1 MAPGSRDEAVEAV
14 RQRTDIVELIGRY
27 VKLKKTGG
35 NFVGLCPFHAEKTP
49 SFTVSPRKGF
59 FHCFGCKASGDA
71 FTFLM
76 KMEGKDFGEALE
88 TLAERAGVELPRRG
102 PGDSRRRELQS
113 RLFEINEVAAKF
125 YEETLWG
132 PAGQRGREALA
143 ERGVPEA
150 TARAFRL
157 GYAPGGWHALADRLR
172 QHGAAP
178 EDVDTLGLVLRSERG
193 PRDLFRERLVFP
205 ILGLDGRVRGFG
217 ARRLDPED
225 TGPKYINSRQS
236 PVFDKGEL
244 LFGLPQARAA
254 VQDSGTVVV
263 VEGYFDVI
271 TPAGV
276 GVSNLLATCGTAL
289 SEGHARLLRRLTD
302 RVVTLYDADPAGLKG
317 SLRAAEVLIAEEM
330 APYMVYLPQGEDPD
344 SYVRKAGGQAF
355 RDLLAAARPAVEV
368 LAEVLLQGSGSDPE
382 KRSQAMAKLV
392 PVLAACRD
400 PIRQGNYFRFLADRC
415 QVDERFWRQA
425 VAQASGQS
433 GAGLR
438 TPPLPRQPAP
448 SEASA
453 PHPEEETLVALVVRF
468 PRLLA
473 LPDAAA
479 AIPLLTQPA
488 LTELVQR
495 SGQGEQSQGAL
506 LASLQ
511 DEELRSRLAARLI
524 DEAFSE
530 DSAEEAFLDCLR
542 KLKARRLMLE
552 LSQLEQRLREAR
564 QAGDK
569 EAERRLLSEKLER
582 SRERDSLG
590 VALPRGR
597 T

>member
-27 VKLKKTGG
+27 VKLKKTGT

-71 FTFLM
+71 FSFLM

-102 PGDSRRRELQS
+102 PGDSRRRELQG
-113 RLFEINEVAAKF
+113 RLFEINEWAAQF
-125 YEETLWG
+125 YEENLWG
-132 PAGQRGREALA
+132 PAGQRGRDALA

-172 QHGAAP
+172 QRAAAP
-178 EDVDTLGLVLRSERG
+178 EDVETLGLVLRSERG
-193 PRDLFRERLVFP
+193 PRDLFRDRLVFP

-244 LFGLPQARAA
+244 FFGLPQARAA

-263 VEGYFDVI
+263 VEGYFDVM

-330 APYMVYLPQGEDPD
+330 VPYMVYLPQGEDPD
-344 SYVRKAGGQAF
+344 SYVRTSGGQAF
-355 RDLLAAARPAVEV
+355 RELLAAARPAVEV
-368 LAEVLLQGSGSDPE
+368 LAEVLLSGSGSDPE
-382 KRSQAMAKLV
+382 KRSQAMAKLI
-392 PVLAACRD
+392 PVLAACRE
-400 PIRQGNYFRFLADRC
+400 PIRQGNYFRFLADRY

-425 VAQASGQS
+425 VAQAGGRS
-433 GAGLR
+433 GAETQATLAAGQA
-438 TPPLPRQPAP
+438 PRIK
-448 SEASA
+448 ASA
-453 PHPEEETLVALVVRF
+453 PHPEEETLVALAVRF
-468 PRLLA
+468 PRLLS
-473 LPDAAA
+473 LPGAADAVS
-479 AIPLLTQPA
+479 LLGQPA
-488 LTELVQR
+488 LADLLQR
-495 SGQGEQSQGAL
+495 VGPVEQPQGAL

-511 DEELRSRLAARLI
+511 DEELRSRLAARLL
-524 DEAFSE
+524 DEAFAE
-530 DSAEEAFLDCLR
+530 DSAEETFRDCLR
-542 KLKARRLMLE
+542 KLRARRLSQE
-552 LSQLEQRLREAR
+552 LSLLEQRLREAR

-582 SRERDSLG
+582 SRERDALG
-590 VALPRGR
+590 VALPRGGA
-597 T
+597 